1 MVETLLT
8 VGERALP
15 GLQAGL
21 LAGLAE
27 GLREAREAAAEL
39 GPGALREGDEDG
51 VGLALE
57 GSRKDPLL

>member
-8 VGERALP
+8 VGDRTLP
-15 GLQAGL
+15 GLPAGL
-21 LAGLAE
+21 LEGLAE
-27 GLREAREAAAEL
+27 GLREVDAEL
-39 GPGALREGDEDG
+39 GPGAFSEGEEEG

>member
-1 MVETLLT
+1 METLLT

-39 GPGALREGDEDG
+39 GPGALRAGDEDG